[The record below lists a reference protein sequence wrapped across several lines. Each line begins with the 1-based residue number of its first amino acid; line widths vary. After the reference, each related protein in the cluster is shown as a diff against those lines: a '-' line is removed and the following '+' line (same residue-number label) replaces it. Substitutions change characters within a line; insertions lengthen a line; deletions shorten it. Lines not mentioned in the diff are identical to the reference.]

1 MRAGPAFIFAF
12 YSPKDF
18 APAAGSCQ
26 AVIPEKQKRGSDPFR
41 RERGIRLVL
50 KRIFYGRFFQ
60 STATPVYDEGI
71 TRPQKM

>member
-1 MRAGPAFIFAF
+1 MRAGPLFSLFIRLKILRQR
-12 YSPKDF
+12 P
-18 APAAGSCQ
+18 GSCQ